1 MTSVLGS
8 EVIRGTYYDG
18 KTSGATTVEVEIG
31 SAAIR
36 IKGLEETRDIPIR
49 SVGVSEPLGRT
60 NRSILLEDGARI
72 DLPDSPELDRID
84 GGRSAFGF
92 AHALERRW
100 QSVLV
105 VTVLVIGVCWATVT
119 VGVPVAARYLA
130 PVIPAGV
137 SNTISNE
144 GLAQLDRFF
153 FEPSELEPQE
163 QSEILEGFLRVA
175 QYAEGDV
182 PLRLEFRSGEG
193 IGANAFALP
202 SGIVVVTDELVEL
215 SEDHEEL
222 VAVFAHEA
230 GHVVNRHSMRL
241 LLQSS
246 ATAML
251 VAAFTGDI
259 TSLSSLAASIP
270 TVLVQSGYSRTFER
284 EADAYAYEFLEAANI
299 PASRFTDILL
309 RLEAEYGG
317 GVEGVLSYFLTHP
330 PATER
335 VEGGPD

>member
-1 MTSVLGS
+1 M
-8 EVIRGTYYDG
+8 IRGTYFDG
-18 KTSGATTVEVEIG
+18 KTSGARTVEVQIG
-31 SAAIR
+31 SATIR
-36 IKGLEETRDIPIR
+36 IVGLEETRDIPIG
-49 SVGVSEPLGRT
+49 SVIVSEPLGRT
-60 NRSILLEDGARI
+60 NRSIQLEDGARI
-72 DLPDSPELDRID
+72 DLPDSPELDRIG
-84 GGRSAFGF
+84 GGRSPFGL

-100 QSVLV
+100 QSVLA
-105 VTVLVIGVCWATVT
+105 VTVLVIAVCWAIVT
-119 VGVPVAARYLA
+119 VGGPNAARYLA
-130 PVIPAGV
+130 AVIPVGV
-137 SNTISNE
+137 SITISDE

-153 FEPSELEPQE
+153 FEPSELDQ
-163 QSEILEGFLRVA
+163 QVQGEILEQFFQVA
-175 QYAEGDV
+175 RFAEGDHQ
-182 PLRLEFRSGEG
+182 LRLEFRAGEG

-202 SGIVVVTDELVEL
+202 SGIVIVTDELVEL
-215 SEDHEEL
+215 SENHEEL

-270 TVLVQSGYSRTFER
+270 TVLVQSGYSRTFEL
-284 EADAYAYEFLEAANI
+284 EADAYAYEFLESENI
-299 PASRFTDILL
+299 PATRFTDILL

-335 VEGGPD
+335 VEGGSD